1 MCVSVFLDVQGYR
14 YLSGVNVEQSCESA
28 LAYYS
33 RVAMSGEEVLLYK
46 VIQLVLMYSNL
57 FWSTVASELPLISV
71 APVGKPRVFEED
83 SQVSITGLKLS
94 SPYSLPL
101 FLPFISS
108 TFPPSRCVPQSQSG
122 DEFDEDLRQYYE
134 LLADK
139 GELQAQVS
147 QNN

>member
-1 MCVSVFLDVQGYR
+1 MGVFVFLDVQGYR

-33 RVAMSGEEVLLYK
+33 RVAMSGEEVLLCK
-46 VIQLVLMYSNL
+46 VIQLVSMYCNL

-94 SPYSLPL
+94 SPYSLLL
-101 FLPFISS
+101 FLPFIS